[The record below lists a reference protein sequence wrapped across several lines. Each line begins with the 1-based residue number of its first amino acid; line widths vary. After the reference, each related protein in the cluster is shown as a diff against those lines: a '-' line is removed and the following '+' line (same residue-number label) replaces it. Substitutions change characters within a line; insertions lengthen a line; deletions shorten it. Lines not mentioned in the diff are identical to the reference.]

1 MFKLFITAGAAIF
14 AVLGVAALSTGTHT
28 GSARRYGIVTLEGEA
43 AFAAGHFFL
52 VMATLGLVVWL
63 PHRFLAAGLVVW
75 WLAMMVA
82 LAVLVFGRL

>member
-1 MFKLFITAGAAIF
+1 MFKLFITVVATIF
-14 AVLGVAALSTGTHT
+14 AVLGMAALSTGTHS
-28 GSARRYGIVTLEGEA
+28 GHARRYGLVTLEGEA

-63 PHRFLAAGLVVW
+63 PYRFVAAGLVAW

-82 LAVLVFGRL
+82 LAVLVMDRL